1 MMNNFSIVLAAAAL
15 AGTTNAFWG
24 TGHLLGKSICP
35 FFLQLE
41 LLNYRSIGCS
51 FLPICPHQHSIL
63 TEFLFFVLVS
73 RRAQAILESEASD
86 AFDSALTVL
95 SFLADSEPSLTS
107 DEDDHPF
114 TECATFADD
123 IKGKGYS
130 F

>member
-1 MMNNFSIVLAAAAL
+1 MMSNFSIVLAAAAL

-24 TGHLLGKSICP
+24 TGHL
-35 FFLQLE
+35 
-41 LLNYRSIGCS
+41 
-51 FLPICPHQHSIL
+51 
-63 TEFLFFVLVS
+63 LVS